1 MHLAIRLFGSE
12 NVTNYKMIS
21 MLAGDNLKELIKKCS
36 QLVDDSSF
44 RQVIAKASGCSIGE
58 IDAAFKAKYED
69 PKAML
74 AALKALNEVYM
85 KLIEKLPKREY

>member
-44 RQVIAKASGCSIGE
+44 RQVISKASGCSIGE